1 MFDVQRSK
9 FIIMSKLDQFPVIP
23 VIVIDH
29 VADAKPLA
37 NALLEGGL
45 NIIEVTFRTAAA
57 AGAIEAIANE
67 FPEMLVGAGTVVTPE
82 QAKIAIDSGSKFG
95 LAPGTDP
102 ETIAYFKER
111 DVPFIPGIMTPSDIQ
126 SAIKAGCQHL
136 KFFPAGAAGGP
147 KLLKA
152 MAAPYANLGVKF
164 CPTGGVSLDNMND
177 YLSIPEVFA
186 IGGSWLATKAQI
198 EAKNWTTV
206 TTQVKDALAKVTTA

>member
-1 MFDVQRSK
+1 
-9 FIIMSKLDQFPVIP
+9 MSELYQYPIIP
-23 VIVIDH
+23 VIVIDD

-57 AGAIEAIANE
+57 ADAIEVITNA

-82 QAKIAIDSGSKFG
+82 QAKIAVGCGSKFG

-102 ETIAYFKER
+102 DIINYFRKNG
-111 DVPFIPGIMTPSDIQ
+111 VPFIPGIMTPSDIQ
-126 SAIKAGCQHL
+126 SAVKAGCRDL

-152 MAAPYANLGVKF
+152 MAAPYANLGIKF
-164 CPTGGVSLDNMND
+164 CPTGGISPDNMND

-198 EAKNWTTV
+198 KAKEWDKITA
-206 TTQVKDALAKVTTA
+206 QVKEALAKAAIL

>member
-1 MFDVQRSK
+1 MLA
-9 FIIMSKLDQFPVIP
+9 LDQFPVIP
-23 VIVIDH
+23 VIVIDD

-57 AGAIEAIANE
+57 AGAIESIANA
-67 FPEMLVGAGTVVTPE
+67 FPEMFVGAGTVVTLE

-102 ETIAYFKER
+102 ETIGYFKSHNI
-111 DVPFIPGIMTPSDIQ
+111 PFIPGIMTPSDIQ
-126 SAIKAGCQHL
+126 AAIKLGCEHL

-152 MAAPYANLGVKF
+152 MAAPYANLSVKF
-164 CPTGGVSLDNMND
+164 CPTGGVSLDNMNE

-186 IGGSWLATKAQI
+186 IGGSWLATKSQI
-198 EAKNWTTV
+198 ANKDWSAITA
-206 TTQVKDALAKVTTA
+206 QVKEALAKAAQA

>member
-1 MFDVQRSK
+1 
-9 FIIMSKLDQFPVIP
+9 MSQLDQFPVIP
-23 VIVIDH
+23 VIVIDD

-37 NALLEGGL
+37 NALLQGGL

-82 QAKIAIDSGSKFG
+82 QAKIAIESGSKFG

-111 DVPFIPGIMTPSDIQ
+111 NVPFIPGIMTPSDIQ
-126 SAIKAGCQHL
+126 TAIKAGCEHL

-152 MAAPYANLGVKF
+152 MAAPYSNLGIKF

-177 YLSIPEVFA
+177 YLSMPEVFA

-198 EAKNWTTV
+198 AAKDWGKI
-206 TTQVKDALAKVTTA
+206 TTQVKDALTHATRA

>member
-9 FIIMSKLDQFPVIP
+9 FIIMPQLDPFPVIP
-23 VIVIDH
+23 VIVIDD
-29 VADAKPLA
+29 VTDAKPLA
-37 NALLEGGL
+37 NALLQGGL

-82 QAKIAIDSGSKFG
+82 QAKIAIESGSKFG

-111 DVPFIPGIMTPSDIQ
+111 NVPFIPGIMTPSDIQ
-126 SAIKAGCQHL
+126 TAIKAGCEHL

-152 MAAPYANLGVKF
+152 MAAPYTNLGIKF

-177 YLSIPEVFA
+177 YLSMPEVFA

-198 EAKNWTTV
+198 AAKDWGKI
-206 TTQVKDALAKVTTA
+206 TTQVKDALTHATRA

>member
-1 MFDVQRSK
+1 
-9 FIIMSKLDQFPVIP
+9 MSSLDQFPVIP
-23 VIVIDH
+23 VIVIDD

-57 AGAIEAIANE
+57 AGAIESIANA

-82 QAKIAIDSGSKFG
+82 QAQIAIDCGSKFG

-111 DVPFIPGIMTPSDIQ
+111 DVPFIPGIMTPTDIQ
-126 SAIKAGCQHL
+126 AAVKAGCDYL
-136 KFFPAGAAGGP
+136 KFFPAGAAGGS

-164 CPTGGVSLDNMND
+164 CPTGGVSLDNMNE

-198 EAKNWTTV
+198 ANKDWSAITV
-206 TTQVKDALAKVTTA
+206 QVKEALAKAAEV

>member
-1 MFDVQRSK
+1 
-9 FIIMSKLDQFPVIP
+9 MSQLDQFPVIP
-23 VIVIDH
+23 VIVIDD

-57 AGAIEAIANE
+57 AGAIEAIAND

-82 QAKIAIDSGSKFG
+82 QAKIAIESGSKFG

-102 ETIAYFKER
+102 ETITYFKER
-111 DVPFIPGIMTPSDIQ
+111 NVPFIPGIMTPSDIQ
-126 SAIKAGCQHL
+126 TAIKAGCEHL

-152 MAAPYANLGVKF
+152 MAAPYTNLGIKF

-177 YLSIPEVFA
+177 YLSMPEVFA

-198 EAKNWTTV
+198 AAKDWGKI
-206 TTQVKDALAKVTTA
+206 TTQVKDALTHATRA

>member
-1 MFDVQRSK
+1 
-9 FIIMSKLDQFPVIP
+9 MSQLDQFPVIP
-23 VIVIDH
+23 VIVIDD

-57 AGAIEAIANE
+57 AGAIEAIAND

-82 QAKIAIDSGSKFG
+82 QAKIAIESGSKFG

-102 ETIAYFKER
+102 ETITYFKER
-111 DVPFIPGIMTPSDIQ
+111 NVPFVPGIMTPSDIQ
-126 SAIKAGCQHL
+126 TAIKASCEHL

-152 MAAPYANLGVKF
+152 MAAPYTNLGIKF

-177 YLSIPEVFA
+177 YLSMPEVFA

-198 EAKNWTTV
+198 AAKDWGKI
-206 TTQVKDALAKVTTA
+206 TTQVKDALTHATRA

>member
-9 FIIMSKLDQFPVIP
+9 FIIMSQLDQFPVIP
-23 VIVIDH
+23 VIVIDD
-29 VADAKPLA
+29 VTDAKPLA

-67 FPEMLVGAGTVVTPE
+67 FPKMLVGAGTVVTPE
-82 QAKIAIDSGSKFG
+82 QAKIAIESGSKFG

-102 ETIAYFKER
+102 ETITYFKER
-111 DVPFIPGIMTPSDIQ
+111 NVPFIPGIMTPSDIQ
-126 SAIKAGCQHL
+126 TAIKAGCEHL

-152 MAAPYANLGVKF
+152 MAAPYTNLGVKF

-177 YLSIPEVFA
+177 YLSMPEVFA

-198 EAKNWTTV
+198 AAKDWGKI
-206 TTQVKDALAKVTTA
+206 TTQVKDALTHATRA

>member
-9 FIIMSKLDQFPVIP
+9 FIIMPQLDPFPVIP
-23 VIVIDH
+23 VIVIDD
-29 VADAKPLA
+29 VTDAKPLA
-37 NALLEGGL
+37 NALLQGGL

-82 QAKIAIDSGSKFG
+82 QAKIAIESGSKFG

-111 DVPFIPGIMTPSDIQ
+111 NVPFIPGIMTPSDIQ
-126 SAIKAGCQHL
+126 TAIKAGCEHL

-152 MAAPYANLGVKF
+152 MAAPYSNLGIKF

-177 YLSIPEVFA
+177 YLSMPEVFA

-198 EAKNWTTV
+198 AAKDWGKI
-206 TTQVKDALAKVTTA
+206 TTQVKDALTHATRA

>member
-1 MFDVQRSK
+1 
-9 FIIMSKLDQFPVIP
+9 MSALDQFPVIP
-23 VIVIDH
+23 VIVIDD

-57 AGAIEAIANE
+57 AGAIESIANA

-111 DVPFIPGIMTPSDIQ
+111 GIPFIPGIMTPSDIQ
-126 SAIKAGCQHL
+126 AAIKAGCEYL

-164 CPTGGVSLDNMND
+164 CPTGGVSLDNMNE

-198 EAKNWTTV
+198 ANKDWSAITA
-206 TTQVKDALAKVTTA
+206 QVREALAKASQASL

>member
-9 FIIMSKLDQFPVIP
+9 FIIMSQLDQFPVIP
-23 VIVIDH
+23 VIVIDD
-29 VADAKPLA
+29 VTDAKPLA
-37 NALLEGGL
+37 NALLQGGL

-82 QAKIAIDSGSKFG
+82 QAKIAIESGSKFG

-111 DVPFIPGIMTPSDIQ
+111 NVPFIPGIMTPSDIQ
-126 SAIKAGCQHL
+126 TAIKAGCEHL

-152 MAAPYANLGVKF
+152 MAAPYSNLGIKF

-177 YLSIPEVFA
+177 YLSMPEVFA

-198 EAKNWTTV
+198 AAKDWGKI
-206 TTQVKDALAKVTTA
+206 TTQVKDALTHATRA

>member
-1 MFDVQRSK
+1 
-9 FIIMSKLDQFPVIP
+9 MSQLDQFPVIP
-23 VIVIDH
+23 VIVIDDI
-29 VADAKPLA
+29 ADAEPLA

-57 AGAIEAIANE
+57 SGAIEAIANA

-82 QAKIAIDSGSKFG
+82 QAKIAIESGSKFG

-111 DVPFIPGIMTPSDIQ
+111 NVPFIPGIMTPSDIQ
-126 SAIKAGCQHL
+126 AAIKAGCKHL

-152 MAAPYANLGVKF
+152 MAAPYAKLGVKF

-198 EAKNWTTV
+198 ANKDWSSITA
-206 TTQVKDALAKVTTA
+206 QVKEALTKAAQA

>member
-1 MFDVQRSK
+1 
-9 FIIMSKLDQFPVIP
+9 MSQLDQFPVIP
-23 VIVIDH
+23 VIVIDD

-37 NALLEGGL
+37 NALLQGGL

-57 AGAIEAIANE
+57 AGAIEAIAND

-82 QAKIAIDSGSKFG
+82 QAKIAIESGSKFG

-102 ETIAYFKER
+102 ETITYFKER
-111 DVPFIPGIMTPSDIQ
+111 NVPFIPGIMTPSDIQ
-126 SAIKAGCQHL
+126 TAIKASCEHL

-152 MAAPYANLGVKF
+152 MAAPYTNLGIKF

-177 YLSIPEVFA
+177 YLSMPEVFA

-198 EAKNWTTV
+198 AAKDWGKI
-206 TTQVKDALAKVTTA
+206 TTQVKDALTHATRA